1 MAALGSCSH
10 CFHPASTDS
19 GGRTTTFSGLWFDDS
34 TVTRRI
40 RYQPPYRE
48 IFYDS
53 DGSLTWVKER
63 GDLQEPGS
71 WAVPEWTHLK

>member
-19 GGRTTTFSGLWFDDS
+19 GGRTTTFSGLTFDGL
-34 TVTRRI
+34 TVKRRI

-53 DGSLTWVKER
+53 DGSLTSLEA
-63 GDLQEPGS
+63 GS

>member
-19 GGRTTTFSGLWFDDS
+19 GGRTTIFSGLTFDDT

-53 DGSLTWVKER
+53 DGTLTSVGGATPKA
-63 GDLQEPGS
+63 GS
-71 WAVPEWTHLK
+71 WTVPEWTHLK